1 MNGGRTRAGLVIA
14 VIAICSAVAGAAID
28 HAVRGQMRR
37 RFPGPG
43 GPPGFSRSMQSPE
56 RDAKRRAD
64 LLDRMTKELGL
75 NGTQRAGIDSVMQ
88 RTDSSLRV
96 VRGEMEPRL
105 RAVFDSS
112 RAQIAARL
120 DSTQRTK
127 FLNKARE
134 RGRRP

>member
-1 MNGGRTRAGLVIA
+1 MNGGRARAGLVIGL
-14 VIAICSAVAGAAID
+14 IAICSAIAGAAID
-28 HAVRGQMRR
+28 HAVRGQIPRR
-37 RFPGPG
+37 NPGQG
-43 GPPGFSRSMQSPE
+43 GPPGYRGLPAAE

-64 LLDRMTKELGL
+64 LLDRMTKELNL
-75 NGTQRAGIDSVMQ
+75 SATQRAGIDSVMQ

-112 RAQIAARL
+112 RAHIAARL
-120 DSTQRTK
+120 DSTQRAK
-127 FLNKARE
+127 FLKARE